1 MVKKYSFLERNELAN
16 KHTKFVIIYLQ
27 KQEDTFEVIDVSSDL
42 EYQKKDIDLILIKK
56 DKTKIMIE
64 VKIDEKMHQTENFF
78 LETISNHIKGTPGCF
93 IYSEADEFY
102 YYDVVQDI
110 LYIFN
115 LNEARSW
122 FKNNLEKFKE
132 VATSTSLSNGDYYKT
147 IGRIVQKK
155 VFCDN
160 VNVRIIRGIKEI
172 QD

>member
-1 MVKKYSFLERNELAN
+1 
-16 KHTKFVIIYLQ
+16 
-27 KQEDTFEVIDVSSDL
+27 
-42 EYQKKDIDLILIKK
+42 
-56 DKTKIMIE
+56 
-64 VKIDEKMHQTENFF
+64 